1 MAAREMALRNGE
13 RKKMI
18 SELDSEEK
26 DHTATTLRDA

>member
-1 MAAREMALRNGE
+1 MAAREMALTSGE
-13 RKKMI
+13 RKKLM